1 MTEAERREVTLK
13 ILKHKTRLAIAEKAL
28 MVAIDPTPST
38 AWAWG
43 VFDGFNGRPETASG
57 LVAECLLDTPEAR
70 KIEREYK
77 NACSLGRDLATCEL
91 PR

>member
-1 MTEAERREVTLK
+1 MTETKRREVTLG
-13 ILKHKTRLAIAEKAL
+13 ILKQKKTLDAAEKAL
-28 MVAIDPTPST
+28 TFAIDPLPSK

-43 VFDGFNGRPETASG
+43 VFDGYHGRPETASG
-57 LVAECLLDTPEAR
+57 LIAECLLDTPDAR

-77 NACSLGRDLATCEL
+77 AACSLGRDLATCEL